1 MTSPIQEIKERLD
14 IVEFIRSY
22 IPLQPAGKNFKALCP
37 FHKEKT
43 PSFIVSPERQ
53 IWHCFGCN
61 EGGDVFKFLMKYENL
76 EFYEALK
83 FLAEKTG
90 VELRKISPIEHKQF
104 DILYEINHS
113 AKEFFRKQL
122 EQSKEVLNYLFNRG
136 LKKNT
141 IEEFELGFAP
151 LTRDN
156 IDSLIVYLV
165 KLGYDIKDIERA
177 GLVFKTER
185 GNYVERFRERIIF
198 PIYNHFGKVVGF
210 SGRIFEQART
220 NADDTQTNAEIN
232 KARTNADD
240 TQTNAEKG
248 QILRKSAFGRREAV
262 FAASAAKYINSPETL
277 IFNKS
282 KILYGFHKTKTSILE
297 KKSAILV
304 EGQMDLLMIYQEGIK
319 NVVATSGTALT
330 IDHLKILRRVSEE
343 LILCFDSDEAGF
355 KAAER
360 AIDLANNSDFSF
372 KILTFKDF
380 KDPAEIVQKSPGT
393 LVSLIDRAKP
403 AMEFYFERY
412 LKNADLR
419 GIDANKYGPNTD
431 SRGNIFEFKKNIRI
445 ILSKIKNLTSAVERH
460 YWLKELALRTKIDEK
475 ILAEEM
481 AQLKTQINADSPAKI
496 FGKNLGGQAQ
506 INADGLRKS
515 AFSPRESAFSRRE
528 LISQRLISLINIKK
542 DFQAQIGEYVNYLPL
557 DYLMI
562 FKNIVEEKKLEDERL
577 INLLN
582 LINLRASLE
591 NNYLLDEEKLTEEFY
606 ELLYQLKIEY
616 LKERRRELRNLIRE
630 AEEIGDEMKI
640 NSILKE
646 FNEISNLIHHAKKT

>member
-14 IVEFIRSY
+14 IVDFIRSY
-22 IPLQPAGKNFKALCP
+22 ISLQPAGKNFKALCP

-104 DILYEINHS
+104 NILYEINHS
-113 AKEFFRKQL
+113 AKDFFRKQL
-122 EQSKEVLNYLFNRG
+122 EQSKEVLDYLFNRG

-151 LTRDN
+151 LTRN
-156 IDSLIVYLV
+156 NLDSLIVYLV

-210 SGRIFEQART
+210 SGRIFEPT
-220 NADDTQTNAEIN
+220 
-232 KARTNADD
+232 RTNADD
-240 TQTNAEKG
+240 TQTNAEK
-248 QILRKSAFGRREAV
+248 SRREAV
-262 FAASAAKYINSPETL
+262 FTASAAKYINSPETL

-282 KILYGFHKTKTSILE
+282 KILYGFHKTKASILE
-297 KKSAILV
+297 KKSAVLV
-304 EGQMDLLMIYQEGIK
+304 EGQMDLLMVYQEGIK
-319 NVVATSGTALT
+319 NIVATSGTALT

-343 LILCFDSDEAGF
+343 LILCFDSDEAGL

-360 AIDLANNSDFSF
+360 AIDLANNYDFSF

-380 KDPAEIVQKSPGT
+380 KDPAEIAQKSPGV
-393 LVSLIDRAKP
+393 LVSLIDKAKP
-403 AMEFYFERY
+403 VMEFYFERY
-412 LKNADLR
+412 LKNADSR
-419 GIDANKYGPNTD
+419 GLDTDKRGLNTD
-431 SRGNIFEFKKNIRI
+431 SGGNIFEFKRNIRI

-481 AQLKTQINADSPAKI
+481 NQLKTQINADSPAKI
-496 FGKNLGGQAQ
+496 FEKNLGGQAQ
-506 INADGLRKS
+506 INADNLRQS

-542 DFQAQIGEYVNYLPL
+542 DFQTQIGEYVNYLPL

-562 FKNIVEEKKLEDERL
+562 FKNIVEETKLEDERL

-582 LINLRASLE
+582 LINLRTSLE
-591 NNYLLDEEKLTEEFY
+591 SHLLDEEKLTKEFY
-606 ELLYQLKIEY
+606 ELLHQLKIEY
-616 LKERRRELRNLIRE
+616 LKERRGQLKNLIKE
-630 AEEIGDEMKI
+630 AEEIGDEIKL

-646 FNEISNLIHHAKKT
+646 FNEISNLIHHAKKI

>member
-220 NADDTQTNAEIN
+220 NADN
-232 KARTNADD
+232 NADKRGSNISVD
-240 TQTNAEKG
+240 QRTHQRE
-248 QILRKSAFGRREAV
+248 SAFT
-262 FAASAAKYINSPETL
+262 ASAAKYINSPETL

-419 GIDANKYGPNTD
+419 GIDANKYGLNTD

-481 AQLKTQINADSPAKI
+481 TQLKTQINANSPAKI

-506 INADGLRKS
+506 INADSLRKS

-542 DFQAQIGEYVNYLPL
+542 DFQAQLGEYVNYLPL